1 MKNILIIL
9 CLSLPLMACEKVGNA
24 VLEKAIGEIP
34 ESSAVQDAKAQQ
46 LFTALVEKNEIKVYQ
61 LVELDVHKLLNNNP
75 QVLPEIFEIMP
86 DHVIEPKEVV
96 YRAKTVD
103 LKVGKI
109 FSVTYYYD
117 YPDKPIRFTVIFKG
131 HEGGAK
137 VLGLFVTP
145 DQIQQ
150 VTETE

>member
-1 MKNILIIL
+1 MKNILLIL

-24 VLEKAIGEIP
+24 VFEKAIGEIP
-34 ESSAVQDAKAQQ
+34 ESSEEQDIKAQQ
-46 LFTALVEKNEIKVYQ
+46 LFSALVEKNEIKVYQ
-61 LVELDVHKLLNNNP
+61 LVELDVHELLNNNP
-75 QVLPEIFEIMP
+75 QVLPEIFEMMP

-117 YPDKPIRFTVIFKG
+117 YPEKPIRFTVVFKG
-131 HEGGAK
+131 HDGGAK
-137 VLGLFVTP
+137 ILGLFVAP
-145 DQIQQ
+145 DQ
-150 VTETE
+150 VNESK

>member
-1 MKNILIIL
+1 MKNTLLIL

-24 VLEKAIGEIP
+24 VFEKAIGEIP
-34 ESSAVQDAKAQQ
+34 ESSEAQNIKAQQ
-46 LFTALVEKNEIKVYQ
+46 LFSALVEKNEIKVYQ
-61 LVELDVHKLLNNNP
+61 LVELDVHELLNNNP
-75 QVLPEIFEIMP
+75 QVLPEIFEMMP

-117 YPDKPIRFTVIFKG
+117 YPEKPIRFTVVFKG
-131 HEGGAK
+131 HDGGAK
-137 VLGLFVTP
+137 ILGLFVTS
-145 DQIQQ
+145 DQIKP
-150 VTETE
+150 VNESK